1 MKKVILILLTLWVLG
16 MAACTNGNLMP
27 KTQPEATAGQI
38 DKAYM
43 VVVKDEQKEIEVTEP
58 VVFDTENNA
67 LLSLP
72 THIGGNIE
80 FVVDGMAYVVCYGHG
95 GELVLEKDGRVYALD
110 GLTNII
116 ETATGLSLDELCT
129 YTVVKNGQ
137 ASAVEG
143 WSRREIFDM
152 LAVVFDSAPLE
163 ASDTTGEYV
172 RFSNKLGA
180 DFDLYAE
187 QGIIYSRYLDMYF
200 DATAYQDEISDITF
214 MHQ

>member
-16 MAACTNGNLMP
+16 MAACANGNLMP
-27 KTQPEATAGQI
+27 KTQPEATVGQI

-80 FVVDGMAYVVCYGHG
+80 LVVGGVAYTVCYGHG

-110 GLTNII
+110 GLTKIV
-116 ETATGLSLDELCT
+116 ETATGLSLDELCI
-129 YTVVKNGQ
+129 YTAVYGGQ

-152 LAVVFDSAPLE
+152 LAVVFDSAPLA
-163 ASDTTGEYV
+163 ASDATGEYV

-180 DFDLYAE
+180 DFDMYAD
-187 QGIIYSRYLDMYF
+187 QGIIYSRYLDANF
-200 DATAYQDEISDITF
+200 DATAYLDELSDFTF
-214 MHQ
+214 VLH